1 MYILKYKRQKLAWL
15 LLLSSHLQVWR
26 EIQISSSCCWEENW
40 SRFAQ
45 NPGSMAATS
54 NWRKTARPFRMSR
67 KKHSSKT
74 TPVSVTS
81 VPTLLYMFV
90 YLHAQRSIQP
100 AIVFHISRTG
110 IQSVAGPCTSS
121 VFHLN
126 YFMRFYEILW
136 DYFNRWE
143 HLPFWPAGRSS
154 IILSAKSSPFRS

>member
-110 IQSVAGPCTSS
+110 LQSVAGPCTSS

-126 YFMRFYEILW
+126 YFSLMTTSTFLTRRPLFY
-136 DYFNRWE
+136 Y
-143 HLPFWPAGRSS
+143 SVC
-154 IILSAKSSPFRS
+154 